1 MVAAESGLLPTHGE
15 SPFRVDSGWS
25 GQAAQTTS
33 ISLYQT
39 LVNVFFRLTPASQ
52 VLQSDDSRGRN
63 LTFVILQ
70 GERPR
75 HLQQRPFNGDGPLT
89 VQS

>member
-1 MVAAESGLLPTHGE
+1 MGPGSCFP
-15 SPFRVDSGWS
+15 VDVQPEEKRLKGW
-25 GQAAQTTS
+25 
-33 ISLYQT
+33 
-39 LVNVFFRLTPASQ
+39 FRLTPASQ

>member
-1 MVAAESGLLPTHGE
+1 MRLL
-15 SPFRVDSGWS
+15 
-25 GQAAQTTS
+25 
-33 ISLYQT
+33 SLT
-39 LVNVFFRLTPASQ
+39 INTCSRLTPASQ

-70 GERPR
+70 GERPL
-75 HLQQRPFNGDGPLT
+75 HLQQLPFNGDGPLT